1 MAVLVQGDVHVRV
14 RRRGGKT
21 ACAAWFHTM
30 FVGAAGDGE
39 DGGGARLRLVLRRDE
54 LDNASKDRAGKRFA
68 EGFALAL
75 DFEPADD
82 GDAPPASGGVL
93 AWIADGH
100 GPDAPPPPREPGSP
114 RADSDADREDE
125 DDLAD
130 AWGESDDE
138 DEPKVSFIVDDS
150 IADWGGGLCTA
161 LVKPF
166 FS

>member
-1 MAVLVQGDVHVRV
+1 M
-14 RRRGGKT
+14 
-21 ACAAWFHTM
+21 
-30 FVGAAGDGE
+30 
-39 DGGGARLRLVLRRDE
+39 
-54 LDNASKDRAGKRFA
+54 
-68 EGFALAL
+68 
-75 DFEPADD
+75 
-82 GDAPPASGGVL
+82 L

-130 AWGESDDE
+130 AWGESDDD

-161 LVKPF
+161 IVKPF

>member
-1 MAVLVQGDVHVRV
+1 M
-14 RRRGGKT
+14 
-21 ACAAWFHTM
+21 
-30 FVGAAGDGE
+30 
-39 DGGGARLRLVLRRDE
+39 
-54 LDNASKDRAGKRFA
+54 
-68 EGFALAL
+68 
-75 DFEPADD
+75 
-82 GDAPPASGGVL
+82 L

-100 GPDAPPPPREPGSP
+100 GPDAAAAPPRELGRRARIPPPPG
-114 RADSDADREDE
+114 EDE